1 MEISMDMVKQLRDE
15 TNVAIM
21 QCKKAL
27 EDAGGDME
35 KARIALRKKS
45 AEIAT
50 KKADRTLGSGV
61 VAAYIH
67 GNSTVGAM
75 VELNCETDFV
85 AKNEDFKQLAYD
97 IAMHIAA
104 VAPKY
109 RVEEDIPES
118 DRAKAVEFFKEEVEK
133 QMAGKPE
140 EIKQKALDGKI
151 SAFFAEQ
158 VLVKQPY
165 VKNPD
170 ITIAQLIEGA
180 VQKFGE
186 KTELARFSRFVVGK

>member
-118 DRAKAVEFFKEEVEK
+118 DRAKAIEFFKEEVEK

-158 VLVKQPY
+158 VVMKQPY

>member
-50 KKADRTLGSGV
+50 KKADRSLGSGV

-104 VAPKY
+104 VGPKY
-109 RVEEDIPES
+109 RTVDDISES
-118 DRAKAVEFFKEEVEK
+118 DRAKAGEFFQEEVDK
-133 QMAGKPE
+133 QMGGKPE
-140 EIKQKALDGKI
+140 EIKKKALEGKMN
-151 SAFFAEQ
+151 AFFAEQ
-158 VLVKQPY
+158 VLMQQPY

-170 ITIAQLIEGA
+170 VTIAQLIDGA
-180 VQKFGE
+180 IQKFGE
-186 KTELARFSRFVVGK
+186 KTELSRYSRFVVGK

>member
-1 MEISMDMVKQLRDE
+1 MDMVKQLRDE

-109 RVEEDIPES
+109 RTEEDIPEAE
-118 DRAKAVEFFKEEVEK
+118 RAKAVEFFKEEVDK

-158 VLVKQPY
+158 VVLKQPY

>member
-1 MEISMDMVKQLRDE
+1 MDMVKQLRDE

-67 GNSTVGAM
+67 GNSSVGAM

-118 DRAKAVEFFKEEVEK
+118 DRAKAIEFFKEEVEK

-158 VLVKQPY
+158 VVMKQPF

>member
-67 GNSTVGAM
+67 GNSSVGAM

-118 DRAKAVEFFKEEVEK
+118 DRAKAIEFFKEEVEK

-158 VLVKQPY
+158 VVMKQPF

>member
-27 EDAGGDME
+27 EDAGGDMD
-35 KARIALRKKS
+35 KARMALRKKS

-50 KKADRTLGSGV
+50 KKGDRTLGSGV

-67 GNSTVGAM
+67 GNSSVGAM

-97 IAMHIAA
+97 IAMHVAA
-104 VAPKY
+104 LNPKF
-109 RVEEDIPES
+109 RVEDDITED
-118 DRAKAVEFFKEEVEK
+118 DKNKALAFFEEEVEK
-133 QMAGKPE
+133 QMAGKPA
-140 EIKQKALDGKI
+140 EIKAKALEGKMNT
-151 SAFFAEQ
+151 FFAEQ
-158 VLVKQPY
+158 VLLKQPY

-170 ITIAQLIEGA
+170 VTIAQLIDGA

-186 KTELARFSRFVVGK
+186 RTEVARFSRFMVGK

>member
-1 MEISMDMVKQLRDE
+1 MDMVKQLRDE

-27 EDAGGDME
+27 EDAGGDMD
-35 KARIALRKKS
+35 KARMALRKKS

-50 KKADRTLGSGV
+50 KKGDRTLASGV

-67 GNSTVGAM
+67 GNGTVGAL

-104 VAPKY
+104 INPKY
-109 RVEEDIPES
+109 RVEDDITDEDKQ
-118 DRAKAVEFFKEEVEK
+118 KAQAFFEEEVEK
-133 QMAGKPE
+133 QMAGKPA
-140 EIKQKALDGKI
+140 EIKAKALEGKMKT
-151 SAFFAEQ
+151 FFAEQ
-158 VLVKQPY
+158 VLMAQSY

-170 ITIAQLIEGA
+170 ITIAQLIDGA

-186 KTELARFSRFVVGK
+186 RTEVSRFSRFVVGK

>member
-1 MEISMDMVKQLRDE
+1 MEINMDMVKELRDE

-27 EDAGGDME
+27 EEAGGDME
-35 KARIALRKKS
+35 KARMALRKKS

-50 KKADRTLGSGV
+50 KKSDRTLGSGV

-67 GNSTVGAM
+67 GNSTIGAI

-85 AKNEDFKQLAYD
+85 AKNEEFKQLAYD
-97 IAMHIAA
+97 IAMHV
-104 VAPKY
+104 VAMNPKY
-109 RVEEDIPES
+109 RVLEDITEE
-118 DRAKAVEFFKEEVEK
+118 DRAKAKAFFEEEVEK

-140 EIKQKALDGKI
+140 EIKAKALEGKMNT
-151 SAFFAEQ
+151 FFAEQ
-158 VLVKQPY
+158 VLLKQPY

-170 ITIAQLIEGA
+170 VTIAQLIDGA

-186 KTELARFSRFVVGK
+186 KTELSRFARFNVGK

>member
-27 EDAGGDME
+27 EDAGGDIE

-61 VAAYIH
+61 IAAYIH
-67 GNSTVGAM
+67 GNSSVGAM

-118 DRAKAVEFFKEEVEK
+118 DRAKAIEFFKEEVDK

-158 VLVKQPY
+158 VVMKQPY
-165 VKNPD
+165 VKNPE

>member
-118 DRAKAVEFFKEEVEK
+118 DRAKAIEFFKEEVDK

-158 VLVKQPY
+158 VVMKQPY

>member
-1 MEISMDMVKQLRDE
+1 MDMVKQLRDE

-27 EDAGGDME
+27 EDAGGDMD
-35 KARIALRKKS
+35 KARMALRKKS

-61 VAAYIH
+61 IASYIH
-67 GNSTVGAM
+67 GNASVGAI

-97 IAMHIAA
+97 IAMHVAA
-104 VAPKY
+104 VNPKY
-109 RVEEDIPES
+109 RVVEDITDE
-118 DRAKAVEFFKEEVEK
+118 DKQKAAAFFEEEVEK
-133 QMAGKPE
+133 QLAGKPE
-140 EIKQKALDGKI
+140 EIKQKALQGKMDT
-151 SAFFAEQ
+151 FFAEQ
-158 VLVKQPY
+158 VLMKQAY

-170 ITIAQLIEGA
+170 MTIAQLIDAA

-186 KTELARFSRFVVGK
+186 KTELSRFTRFAVGK

>member
-1 MEISMDMVKQLRDE
+1 MVKQLRDE

-97 IAMHIAA
+97 IAMHVAA

-109 RVEEDIPES
+109 RVEEDIQEVE
-118 DRAKAVEFFKEEVEK
+118 RAKAIEFFKEEVDK

-151 SAFFAEQ
+151 SAYFAEQ
-158 VLVKQPY
+158 VLMKQPY

>member
-1 MEISMDMVKQLRDE
+1 MDMVKQLRDE

-118 DRAKAVEFFKEEVEK
+118 DRAKAIEFFKEEVDK

-158 VLVKQPY
+158 VVMKQPY

>member
-1 MEISMDMVKQLRDE
+1 MDMVKQLRDE

-27 EDAGGDME
+27 EDAGGDIE

-67 GNSTVGAM
+67 GNASVGAM

-109 RVEEDIPES
+109 RTEEDIPEAE
-118 DRAKAVEFFKEEVEK
+118 RAKAIEFFKEEVDK

-158 VLVKQPY
+158 VVMKQPY

-170 ITIAQLIEGA
+170 MTIAQLIEGA

>member
-1 MEISMDMVKQLRDE
+1 MDMVKQLRDE

-97 IAMHIAA
+97 IAMHVAA

-109 RVEEDIPES
+109 RVEEDIQEVE
-118 DRAKAVEFFKEEVEK
+118 RAKAIEFFKEEVDK

-151 SAFFAEQ
+151 SAYFAEQ
-158 VLVKQPY
+158 VLMKQPY

>member
-1 MEISMDMVKQLRDE
+1 MEINMDMVKQLRDE

-35 KARIALRKKS
+35 KARMALRKKS

-50 KKADRTLGSGV
+50 KKGDRSLGSGV

-67 GNSTVGAM
+67 GNASVGAL

-85 AKNEDFKQLAYD
+85 AKNADFKQLAYD

-104 VAPKY
+104 AAPKF
-109 RVEEDIPES
+109 RVEEDITEE
-118 DRAKAVEFFKEEVEK
+118 DKAKAAAFFIEEVDK
-133 QMAGKPE
+133 QLAGKPE
-140 EIKQKALDGKI
+140 EIRKKALEGKMNT
-151 SAFFAEQ
+151 FFAEQ
-158 VLVKQPY
+158 VLLKQPY

-170 ITIAQLIEGA
+170 MTIAQLIDGA

-186 KTELARFSRFVVGK
+186 RTELTRFSRFIVGK

>member
-1 MEISMDMVKQLRDE
+1 MDMVKQLRDE

>member
-1 MEISMDMVKQLRDE
+1 MEINMDMVKQLRDE

-35 KARIALRKKS
+35 KARMALRKKS

-50 KKADRTLGSGV
+50 KKGDRSLGSGV

-67 GNSTVGAM
+67 GNATVGAL

-85 AKNEDFKQLAYD
+85 AKNEDFKKLAYD

-104 VAPKY
+104 AAPKY
-109 RVEEDIPES
+109 RVEEDITEE
-118 DRAKAVEFFKEEVEK
+118 DRTKAAAFFVEEVEK
-133 QMAGKPE
+133 QLAGKPE
-140 EIKQKALDGKI
+140 EIKQKALEGKLNT
-151 SAFFAEQ
+151 FFAEQ
-158 VLVKQPY
+158 VLLRQPY

-170 ITIAQLIEGA
+170 MTIAQLIDGA

-186 KTELARFSRFVVGK
+186 RTELTRFSRFIVGK

>member
-1 MEISMDMVKQLRDE
+1 MDMVKQLRDE

-118 DRAKAVEFFKEEVEK
+118 DRAKAIEFFKEEVEK

-158 VLVKQPY
+158 VVMKQPY

>member
-27 EDAGGDME
+27 EDAGGDMD

-50 KKADRTLGSGV
+50 KKGDRSLGSGV

-67 GNSTVGAM
+67 GNSTVGSM

-104 VAPKY
+104 VGPKY
-109 RVEEDIPES
+109 RVVEDITEE
-118 DRAKAVEFFKEEVEK
+118 DRAKAVSFFEEEVEK
-133 QMAGKPE
+133 QLAGKPA
-140 EIKQKALDGKI
+140 EIKQKALDGKLNT
-151 SAFFAEQ
+151 FFAEQ
-158 VLVKQPY
+158 VLMQQSY

-170 ITIAQLIEGA
+170 VTIAQLIDGA

-186 KTELARFSRFVVGK
+186 RTELSRFSRFVVGK

>member
-1 MEISMDMVKQLRDE
+1 MDMVKQLRDE

-27 EDAGGDME
+27 EDAGGDMD
-35 KARIALRKKS
+35 KARMALRKKS

-61 VAAYIH
+61 IASYIH
-67 GNSTVGAM
+67 GNASVGAI

-104 VAPKY
+104 VNPKY
-109 RVEEDIPES
+109 RTVEDITDE
-118 DRAKAVEFFKEEVEK
+118 DKQKATAFFEEEVEK
-133 QMAGKPE
+133 QLAGKPE
-140 EIKQKALDGKI
+140 EIKQKALQGKMDT
-151 SAFFAEQ
+151 FFAEQ
-158 VLVKQPY
+158 VLMKQAY

-170 ITIAQLIEGA
+170 VTIAQLIDGA

-186 KTELARFSRFVVGK
+186 KTELSRFTRFAVGK